1 MDHPV
6 ATTNQ
11 ARTVFVVRDADALGI
26 DFAGFADGYVV
37 SASLPGVGGIY
48 PKDQVLQ
55 SPKHRLAD
63 TLVGELLLSSE
74 NSVTLR
80 VIEHGGNRPATAT
93 GNGKRAQRL
102 CAKQKYSEAQ
112 LLFALAREGDA
123 LALANESACLQLA
136 GGEDGQALALTKRII
151 DTYPGWEMGYV
162 RQFSC
167 LGQRGDW
174 HGAIRALALG
184 LRQLPNNLCM
194 LRRLAGLDLLRKE
207 NGLVC
212 LLDLDPELGL
222 SLSRSAG
229 TVNLLLNGGDE
240 GESKF
245 DLARGGSQFHLLIPA
260 NSIPIL
266 VNGMRPCDVPE
277 DYSPL
282 VFLVVWKF
290 PEPNTS
296 TVSASASSSSLV
308 QLSPAT
314 VIPIELTKP
323 TEPPTQKDTVQVSG
337 SGIKDCN
344 RIFYPQGLRNEK
356 AWFENAKGYSL
367 SYEQS
372 SSGLCGWVLGR
383 NKQEVVF
390 VLRPGLDPQGPGGEW
405 IAAMAADQDLA
416 VPLYVGA
423 NSEKGWT
430 SPQILQWLEEEEE
443 KDGEDKGEEV
453 RTEQLVALK
462 GHAIQLFE
470 GGWYEE
476 AKSLLQVCLKYKS
489 MNATYAHE
497 CEFWLQEAEE
507 ETRLFLQAAGE
518 EEDAE
523 AMEGLSL
530 ATTAKGEQVQ
540 PPLQWSVAKSQMD
553 RVVFNLIEM
562 DTGKSFQ
569 FKFEKNLLLMMAKVD
584 KRQLWFCCCAAPPPS
599 TDVVS
604 FHPQDVAFSF
614 EDGEDGEE
622 EEEEE
627 QGATRLRITR
637 LTSGV
642 KQYFSF
648 PPPPI
653 VKLLKAW
660 KQFGG

>member
-1 MDHPV
+1 MMDRPV
-6 ATTNQ
+6 ATTTTNQ

-26 DFAGFADGYVV
+26 EVADGYVV
-37 SASLPGVGGIY
+37 SASLPGAGGIY

-55 SPKHRLAD
+55 STKHRLGD
-63 TLVGELLLSSE
+63 TLVDELLLSGE
-74 NSVTLR
+74 NSVTLC
-80 VIEHGGNRPATAT
+80 VLEHGGDRPSTT
-93 GNGKRAQRL
+93 GKGTGKRAQRL

-112 LLFALAREGDA
+112 LLFALARGDDA

-136 GGEDGQALALTKRII
+136 GGEDGQALSLTKRLIE
-151 DTYPGWEMGYV
+151 TYPGWEMGYV

-167 LGQRGDW
+167 LAQRGDW
-174 HGAIRALALG
+174 HGAIRALASG
-184 LRQLPNNLCM
+184 LKQLPNNRCM

-212 LLDLDPELGL
+212 LLDSEPGLGL
-222 SLSRSAG
+222 SLSRSAEA
-229 TVNLLLNGGDE
+229 VNLWLEGGNV
-240 GESKF
+240 ESKF
-245 DLARGGSQFHLLIPA
+245 DSARQFHLLIPA
-260 NSIPIL
+260 NSIPTL
-266 VNGMRPCDVPE
+266 VNGMRLCDVPE

-282 VFLVVWKF
+282 VFLVSWRF
-290 PEPNTS
+290 PEVS
-296 TVSASASSSSLV
+296 TISSSSSLV
-308 QLSPAT
+308 QLSAALPALPAP
-314 VIPIELTKP
+314 VELTRP
-323 TEPPTQKDTVQVSG
+323 TDAPTQRDTVQVLG
-337 SGIKDCN
+337 SGLTDCN
-344 RIFYPQGLRNEK
+344 RIFHPQGLRNEK

-405 IAAMAADQDLA
+405 IAAMAAEQDLA
-416 VPLYVGA
+416 VPRYVGA
-423 NSEKGWT
+423 NGDKGWT
-430 SPQILQWLEEEEE
+430 VAQIMQALEA
-443 KDGEDKGEEV
+443 GEDGDAEE
-453 RTEQLVALK
+453 RLVALK

-470 GGWYEE
+470 GGWYDE
-476 AKSLLQVCLKYKS
+476 AKSLLQVCLQHMS
-489 MNATYAHE
+489 IMSPTYVNE

-518 EEDAE
+518 EEEDAGEGVSLVVGE
-523 AMEGLSL
+523 A
-530 ATTAKGEQVQ
+530 Q
-540 PPLQWSVAKSQMD
+540 PAPPPMQWSVAKSQMD
-553 RVVFNLIEM
+553 RVVFNLVEM

-584 KRQLWFCCCAAPPPS
+584 KRQLWFCCCAAPPQS
-599 TDVVS
+599 TDMVS

-614 EDGEDGEE
+614 DDGEE
-622 EEEEE
+622 EDGDGEEEG
-627 QGATRLRITR
+627 GATRLRITR

-653 VKLLKAW
+653 VTLLKAW